1 MKPVP
6 STRAIRNWVWPLHG
20 VDGSSTPFS
29 KMLPRQTMLSRG
41 RLSTTALPCQR
52 KLSGGHLFSNTA
64 GPDAHACSFD
74 LLGCCQEMGVATL
87 SVESIAMH
95 LHVHPVTGQSPCSLK
110 ENETSSLSSV
120 FWSRPN
126 RHSDLS
132 HTSCLTAWVLPSL
145 ASADQGL
152 AVLH

>member
-6 STRAIRNWVWPLHG
+6 STRAIKNWVWPLRG
-20 VDGSSTPFS
+20 ADGSSTPFS
-29 KMLPRQTMLSRG
+29 KTLPRQTMLSRG
-41 RLSTTALPCQR
+41 RLSTKALPGQR
-52 KLSGGHLFSNTA
+52 KLSSGYLFSNTA
-64 GPDAHACSFD
+64 VPDAHACSFD
-74 LLGCCQEMGVATL
+74 LLGCCQEMGAATL

-110 ENETSSLSSV
+110 ENEESSSV

-132 HTSCLTAWVLPSL
+132 HTSCLSAWVLPSL
-145 ASADQGL
+145 ASADQDL
-152 AVLH
+152 AVLY